1 VRPIMPVSPAPRG
14 TSTSAMRLQLH
25 RTRPRGGEAG
35 HTLVELLVA
44 ASMFLGLLAVGLA
57 VLPMVLRSEPRIS
70 ERAAGIAEG
79 RVLIERLTRELRQGS
94 DVQAATSTSLAFLT
108 YVRRT
113 QCGGGTV
120 TETAIQ
126 CRVTYSCQ
134 GGTCTRTERNPDGTG
149 TAGPVQLAEG
159 LQSALFGYLPNAA
172 APEYVTVS
180 LAFPAEG
187 GDDAVTLEDGA
198 NLRNAGLSG

>member
-1 VRPIMPVSPAPRG
+1 MMMLR
-14 TSTSAMRLQLH
+14 LH
-25 RTRPRGGEAG
+25 RTRLRRGASG

-44 ASMFLGLLAVGLA
+44 ASIFLLLLGAGLA

-70 ERAAGIAEG
+70 ERAAHIQQA
-79 RVLIERLTRELRQGS
+79 RALIERLTRELRQGS
-94 DVQAATSTSLAFLT
+94 GVESATSTGLQFLT

-113 QCGGGTV
+113 ECGSSTV
-120 TETAIQ
+120 DEPAIQ

-134 GGTCTRTERNPDGTG
+134 GGACTRTERNPDGTG
-149 TAGPVQLAEG
+149 SAAPVQLVGG
-159 LQSALFGYLPNAA
+159 LQSASFTYLPSPV
-172 APEYVTVS
+172 APEYVTVR

-198 NLRNAGLSG
+198 NLRNAALSG